1 MADGDNEA
9 TNTPKESTDS
19 AKDAAKEAAK
29 GTLTDVAMDHAC
41 SGPYVSRDMSIK
53 EKAQALTSVISTTE
67 GPPSIGTLMDIIKLP
82 EGASVSVFLIE
93 FCSLYVWH

>member
-1 MADGDNEA
+1 MADGNNIA
-9 TNTPKESTDS
+9 TDGLT
-19 AKDAAKEAAK
+19 DAA
-29 GTLTDVAMDHAC
+29 MDDAPSVPHAVPREI
-41 SGPYVSRDMSIK
+41 SLE

-67 GPPSIGTLMDIIKLP
+67 GPPSIGKIMRLIKLP